1 MPSTATLSAPT
12 SPTSYDH
19 LEKLLL
25 CAEVVQYGE
34 TGQSFVAISSALK
47 ENPLLTASPNYDPG
61 RLSGDTLR
69 ERWRDLV
76 RDEGFGGGAAASS
89 TDGETGAAAAVASV
103 PSNTTTTATT
113 TPARPR
119 GSRVAMRNGM
129 ITSSAATPAVPPPPP
144 PPPPQMVASGVN
156 VPIGEKA
163 VRDLTRRM
171 WESYQNMMKEQIQA
185 DERSI
190 AQLLDEIGNLENERA
205 REIEEMEAAEEER
218 KKEAARVAAAAAAA
232 AEREAAA
239 AREAAVKEAAAREA
253 AAKEAAAKEAALAA
267 AAAAAAA
274 AKEAAAKEAVK
285 DTPKP
290 VSPVAVEGK
299 KLEEPFVET
308 SGQQQKA
315 QQHALLRTTP
325 PSPSKASLR
334 NILSDEPAQSV
345 PLERQTSSDRVGYD
359 PIRDGARPNVGS
371 ETAQQQRYPPIQPT
385 EPVQGGYQIY
395 EKPPASLRRASGSGP
410 RPQPPEFGHIPSGSP
425 RPPLTPT
432 GPRIGTFPQSAQ
444 RGDMVPSPV
453 YPRHEHEAG
462 YPNGHQSPIG
472 PLNMG
477 PRPTTEEA
485 RTPRQAHL
493 PPFSPTTPSYPQP
506 HSSPSRPHFVQPLP
520 SIHQLSPQR
529 APVQPPG
536 YPAPM
541 QRLPSSEY
549 LPHHSPV
556 SEHQP
561 LHSPMGYNNVVP
573 HSPFGLPH
581 PSHSPRTPG
590 FPQPMPPPQYSP
602 THTHYQNQYP
612 HAQQQ
617 QQSPTQTGFTP
628 LQPAFSPQQREYPP
642 PSHPPPQTPIAVA
655 PPAAE
660 DNRLPPINTP
670 AQLPPL
676 QFVTP
681 KPSEQSGRLPSP
693 IRPRPEEISPVLAP
707 DDASAGVPDFP
718 LDRGKKR
725 KIVKGRGTKVEA
737 TTNETEEPTKTG
749 GRSRRHES
757 VEVSEEK
764 TLKPKGKGSRGVSK
778 SRGTAASTRPRRG
791 QSVSSVGSRT
801 GDPDEMDIDEPATK
815 EESVAPEP
823 IESKPRKSSQKKKAE
838 AIATEDESETAPAA
852 APSTTTKRNIRR
864 GHHQHQPSAS
874 TEPDYMPTDHN
885 AVETPRDESAG
896 TPAADPAT
904 PRPSFHL
911 DMSINA
917 TPTSGSS
924 SAVKK
929 FAQRANPLLNN
940 VSAHRYANLFMKPV
954 DERLAPG
961 YSRIVYKPQ
970 DIKSIRA
977 LIKAG
982 AAQNA
987 TGTPTLTPTPTTA
1000 DGPSM
1005 SFGTTPSTPTTSV
1018 ANAPMSTRGAT
1029 ITNSSQLEKEIW
1041 RMFANAV
1048 MYNKSNSQVAQEA
1061 REMARDIGIA
1071 IDNFRSA
1078 ERIGERKA
1086 AEAAKEKEKEKEKER
1101 RGGRGRRGSLIKSEV
1116 FGEDDSERGDVEEE
1130 DEVEVEIQQ
1139 PSKERKT
1146 GRAVRGKKGK
1156 QDKDGDVEMEDK
1168 TDDDEEAAVGK
1179 AEEEEETEKSGE
1191 EESEEEEEGSDEEE
1205 EQEEEEEDEEEDEE
1219 EEEEEEEEQK
1229 PTKKGKAAVS
1239 KAKPKT
1245 TRSSA
1250 ATAKGR
1256 GRKGSLQEE
1265 VEDEP
1270 KGRGRGAGRTRAA
1283 KR

>member
-1 MPSTATLSAPT
+1 MPSTATFSAPT

-34 TGQSFVAISSALK
+34 TGQSFNAISSALK
-47 ENPLLTASPNYDPG
+47 ENPLLTSSPNYDPG

-76 RDEGFGGGAAASS
+76 RDEGFGGNTF
-89 TDGETGAAAAVASV
+89 TDGETGGSTAVTSASTAAA
-103 PSNTTTTATT
+103 T
-113 TPARPR
+113 TPRPR

-144 PPPPQMVASGVN
+144 PPHPAASTGAS

-163 VRDLTRRM
+163 VRDLARRM

-205 REIEEMEAAEEER
+205 REIEEMEAEEER
-218 KKEAARVAAAAAAA
+218 KKEAARVLA
-232 AEREAAA
+232 AEQEA
-239 AREAAVKEAAAREA
+239 A
-253 AAKEAAAKEAALAA
+253 AAKEAAAKEAASKETAA
-267 AAAAAAA
+267 KEAAAAAA
-274 AKEAAAKEAVK
+274 AKEAVVVKEVVK
-285 DTPKP
+285 ETPES
-290 VSPVAVEGK
+290 VSPVVVEGE
-299 KLEEPFVET
+299 KLGEPFVEA
-308 SGQQQKA
+308 SGQQQQKS
-315 QQHALLRTTP
+315 QHTMLRTTP
-325 PSPSKASLR
+325 PSPSKASLK

-359 PIRDGARPNVGS
+359 PIRDGSRPPMVP
-371 ETAQQQRYPPIQPT
+371 ETPQQLPPQQRYPPIQPT
-385 EPVQGGYQIY
+385 EPAQGGYQIY
-395 EKPPASLRRASGSGP
+395 EKPPASIRRLSGSGP
-410 RPQPPEFGHIPSGSP
+410 RPQPPPEFGPHIPGGSP
-425 RPPLTPT
+425 GRPPLTPT

-444 RGDMVPSPV
+444 RTDMAPSPV
-453 YPRHEHEAG
+453 YPRHDHEAS
-462 YPNGHQSPIG
+462 YSNGHQSPIG

-477 PRPTTEEA
+477 PRPAEEA

-493 PPFSPTTPSYPQP
+493 PPSFSPTTPSYPPP
-506 HSSPSRPHFVQPLP
+506 HSSPPRPHFVQPLP

-529 APVQPPG
+529 TPVQPPV
-536 YPAPM
+536 YPTPM

-561 LHSPMGYNNVVP
+561 LHSPIGYNNTVP

-581 PSHSPRTPG
+581 PSQSPRTPG
-590 FPQPMPPPQYSP
+590 FPQSMPPPQYSP
-602 THTHYQNQYP
+602 THSHYQNQYP
-612 HAQQQ
+612 HAQ

-628 LQPAFSPQQREYPP
+628 LQPAFSPQPRDYPP
-642 PSHPPPQTPIAVA
+642 AT
-655 PPAAE
+655 PAAATE

-681 KPSEQSGRLPSP
+681 KRDEQPGRPPSP
-693 IRPRPEEISPVLAP
+693 VRPRPEEISPVLAP
-707 DDASAGVPDFP
+707 DNASAGVPEFP
-718 LDRGKKR
+718 LDKGRKKKGTRGKNS
-725 KIVKGRGTKVEA
+725 KVEDKDEVEEA
-737 TTNETEEPTKTG
+737 TKLIRG
-749 GRSRRHES
+749 GRQES
-757 VEVSEEK
+757 VEAGEEK
-764 TLKPKGKGSRGVSK
+764 STKSPRGKTSRAVSK
-778 SRGTAASTRPRRG
+778 TRGTAASTRPRRG

-801 GDPDEMDIDEPATK
+801 ADPDEMDVDERTTK

-823 IESKPRKSSQKKKAE
+823 VDSKSKKTSQKKK
-838 AIATEDESETAPAA
+838 TEPTTTGDESEVA
-852 APSTTTKRNIRR
+852 TTNISTKRNIRR
-864 GHHQHQPSAS
+864 HHHQHSAS
-874 TEPDYMPTDHN
+874 TEPELMDTTN
-885 AVETPRDESAG
+885 VVETPRDDAA

-904 PRPSFHL
+904 PRPPFHL
-911 DMSINA
+911 DMSVNA
-917 TPTSGSS
+917 TPTSSTP
-924 SAVKK
+924 AVKK

-982 AAQNA
+982 ASQNS
-987 TGTPTLTPTPTTA
+987 TGTPTLTPTPTA
-1000 DGPSM
+1000 DNPSM

-1018 ANAPMSTRGAT
+1018 VNAPMNAKGA

-1048 MYNKSNSQVAQEA
+1048 MYNKSSSQVAQEA

-1086 AEAAKEKEKEKEKER
+1086 AEAAKEKEKEREREKR
-1101 RGGRGRRGSLIKSEV
+1101 GRGRRGSLIKSEV
-1116 FGEDDSERGDVEEE
+1116 FGEDESERGDGDGGEE
-1130 DEVEVEIQQ
+1130 DEVEVEVQ
-1139 PSKERKT
+1139 SKGKKA
-1146 GRAVRGKKGK
+1146 GRTARGKRGK

-1168 TDDDEEAAVGK
+1168 VDD
-1179 AEEEEETEKSGE
+1179 EEEEEE
-1191 EESEEEEEGSDEEE
+1191 EEEEEGDKSADEKSEEEEEEEEGNGGEE
-1205 EQEEEEEDEEEDEE
+1205 EQEE

-1229 PTKKGKAAVS
+1229 PIKKGKAAVS
-1239 KAKPKT
+1239 KTKPKT
-1245 TRSSA
+1245 TRAAA
-1250 ATAKGR
+1250 ATAKGG
-1256 GRKGSLQEE
+1256 GRKGIVQEE

-1270 KGRGRGAGRTRAA
+1270 KGRGRGAGRARAA

>member
-34 TGQSFVAISSALK
+34 TGQSFNAISSALK
-47 ENPLLTASPNYDPG
+47 ENPLLTSSPNYDPG

-76 RDEGFGGGAAASS
+76 RDEGFGGGIS
-89 TDGETGAAAAVASV
+89 TDGETGSNAAVSV
-103 PSNTTTTATT
+103 ATATAVT

-144 PPPPQMVASGVN
+144 PPPVVSSGVS

-205 REIEEMEAAEEER
+205 REIEEMEAEEER
-218 KKEAARVAAAAAAA
+218 KKEAARIL

-239 AREAAVKEAAAREA
+239 AKEA
-253 AAKEAAAKEAALAA
+253 AAKEAAAKEAAAKE
-267 AAAAAAA
+267 AA
-274 AKEAAAKEAVK
+274 AKEAAAKEAAAKEAAAKEAAAAAAAREAAIAKEAVK
-285 DTPKP
+285 EAPKP
-290 VSPVAVEGK
+290 VSPVAVDRK
-299 KLEEPFVET
+299 TQDEPPSEVA
-308 SGQQQKA
+308 SQHQQKT
-315 QQHALLRTTP
+315 QHAMLRTTP
-325 PSPSKASLR
+325 PSPGKASLK

-345 PLERQTSSDRVGYD
+345 PLERQTSSDRLGYD
-359 PIRDGARPNVGS
+359 PIRDGGRPPVTS
-371 ETAQQQRYPPIQPT
+371 EALQQQQQSQRYPPIQPT

-395 EKPPASLRRASGSGP
+395 EKPPASIRRLSGSGP
-410 RPQPPEFGHIPSGSP
+410 RPQPPPEFGHHIPSGSP
-425 RPPLTPT
+425 GRPPLTPT

-444 RGDMVPSPV
+444 RADMAPSPV
-453 YPRHEHEAG
+453 YPRHEHEVG

-477 PRPTTEEA
+477 PRPAEEA
-485 RTPRQAHL
+485 RTPRQAPL
-493 PPFSPTTPSYPQP
+493 PPSFSPTTPSYPQP

-520 SIHQLSPQR
+520 PIHQLSPQR
-529 APVQPPG
+529 TPVQPPG

-561 LHSPMGYNNVVP
+561 LHSPMGYNNNVP

-581 PSHSPRTPG
+581 PSQSPRTPG
-590 FPQPMPPPQYSP
+590 FPQSMPPPQYSP
-602 THTHYQNQYP
+602 THSHYQNQYP
-612 HAQQQ
+612 HA

-628 LQPAFSPQQREYPP
+628 LQPAFSPQKREYPP
-642 PSHPPPQTPIAVA
+642 PTPT
-655 PPAAE
+655 PATATE

-681 KPSEQSGRLPSP
+681 KPSDQSGRPPSP
-693 IRPRPEEISPVLAP
+693 MRPRPEEISPVLAP
-707 DDASAGVPDFP
+707 DDASAGVPEFP
-718 LDRGKKR
+718 LDRGR
-725 KIVKGRGTKVEA
+725 RNKGAKAKGPKVEA
-737 TTNETEEPTKTG
+737 TDEPKETVKSAKA
-749 GRSRRHES
+749 GRQES
-757 VEVSEEK
+757 AEVNEEK
-764 TLKPKGKGSRGVSK
+764 PAKSSKGKTSRAVSK

-791 QSVSSVGSRT
+791 QSVSSVGSHAVEA
-801 GDPDEMDIDEPATK
+801 DDMDVDEPATK

-823 IESKPRKSSQKKKAE
+823 IETKPKKISQKKAE
-838 AIATEDESETAPAA
+838 PTTEDESEAVTASA
-852 APSTTTKRNIRR
+852 STKRGTRR
-864 GHHQHQPSAS
+864 HHHKLSES
-874 TEPDYMPTDHN
+874 TEPDLMDTTN
-885 AVETPRDESAG
+885 TVETPRDDAA

-911 DMSINA
+911 DMSVNA
-917 TPTSGSS
+917 TPTSSTS
-924 SAVKK
+924 VKK

-970 DIKSIRA
+970 DIKSIRS

-982 AAQNA
+982 AAQNS
-987 TGTPTLTPTPTTA
+987 TGTPTLTPTPTA

-1018 ANAPMSTRGAT
+1018 ANAPTNARGA

-1101 RGGRGRRGSLIKSEV
+1101 RGRGRRGSLIKSEV
-1116 FGEDDSERGDVEEE
+1116 FGEDESERGYGDEE
-1130 DEVEVEIQQ
+1130 DEIEVEI
-1139 PSKERKT
+1139 PVKEKT
-1146 GRAVRGKKGK
+1146 VKTAKGKKGK
-1156 QDKDGDVEMEDK
+1156 RDKDGDVDMEDRP
-1168 TDDDEEAAVGK
+1168 DEEEAEEGEEEEDG
-1179 AEEEEETEKSGE
+1179 EEEEEEESDKSVDEG
-1191 EESEEEEEGSDEEE
+1191 SEEEEEEEGGSGEEE
-1205 EQEEEEEDEEEDEE
+1205 DQEEEEEEDDEDD
-1219 EEEEEEEEQK
+1219 EEEEQK
-1229 PTKKGKAAVS
+1229 PTKKTKTVVS
-1239 KAKPKT
+1239 KAKSKT
-1245 TRSSA
+1245 TRA
-1250 ATAKGR
+1250 AVTNAKGR

-1265 VEDEP
+1265 VEEEP

>member
-12 SPTSYDH
+12 SPSSYDT

-34 TGQSFVAISSALK
+34 TGQSFNAISSALK
-47 ENPLLTASPNYDPG
+47 ENPLLTSSPNYDPG

-76 RDEGFGGGAAASS
+76 RDEGFGSATTTSSATTGAGGS
-89 TDGETGAAAAVASV
+89 TDGGEAATAPVA
-103 PSNTTTTATT
+103 PTPAPTAT

-144 PPPPQMVASGVN
+144 PPPLQPAMATGLS

-205 REIEEMEAAEEER
+205 REIEEMEAEEER
-218 KKEAARVAAAAAAA
+218 KKEAARVL

-239 AREAAVKEAAAREA
+239 AAAAKEAAAKEAAAKEAAAREA
-253 AAKEAAAKEAALAA
+253 AAKEAAAKEAAARE
-267 AAAAAAA
+267 AA
-274 AKEAAAKEAVK
+274 AKEAAAKEAAAATAAAK
-285 DTPKP
+285 EAPKP
-290 VSPVAVEGK
+290 VSPEAVKTAPVEN
-299 KLEEPFVET
+299 KLEESPVDA
-308 SGQQQKA
+308 SGQQGA
-315 QQHALLRTTP
+315 QHTMLRTTP
-325 PSPSKASLR
+325 PSPSKASLK

-359 PIRDGARPNVGS
+359 PIRDGARPPVAP
-371 ETAQQQRYPPIQPT
+371 ETRHRYEHMPPT
-385 EPVQGGYQIY
+385 ESPQGIYPIY
-395 EKPPASLRRASGSGP
+395 EPSSATNSVRRMSASGS
-410 RPQPPEFGHIPSGSP
+410 RPLEFVSRSP
-425 RPPLTPT
+425 GRPPLTPT
-432 GPRIGTFPQSAQ
+432 GPRIGTFPQATPRAEIAS
-444 RGDMVPSPV
+444 SPV
-453 YPRHEHEAG
+453 TFRHEVEAG
-462 YPNGHQSPIG
+462 GYSNGRQSPINS
-472 PLNMG
+472 LNLV
-477 PRPTTEEA
+477 PRPPTDEA
-485 RTPRQAHL
+485 RTPRQGHPL
-493 PPFSPTTPSYPQP
+493 PSFSPTTPSYPQSHP
-506 HSSPSRPHFVQPLP
+506 SPSRPHFVQPLP

-556 SEHQP
+556 SEHQS
-561 LHSPMGYNNVVP
+561 LHSPYSGGVP

-581 PSHSPRTPG
+581 LSQSPRTPG
-590 FPQPMPPPQYSP
+590 FPQSMPPPPQYSP
-602 THTHYQNQYP
+602 THSHYQNQYP
-612 HAQQQ
+612 HAQQPQ
-617 QQSPTQTGFTP
+617 PSPTQTGFTP
-628 LQPAFSPQQREYPP
+628 LQPAFSPQQSTREY
-642 PSHPPPQTPIAVA
+642 QTT
-655 PPAAE
+655 E

-676 QFVTP
+676 QFTTP
-681 KPSEQSGRLPSP
+681 KPNEQSGRPPSP
-693 IRPRPEEISPVLAP
+693 VRPRPEEISPVLAP

-718 LDRGKKR
+718 LDKGKK
-725 KIVKGRGTKVEA
+725 KKGSKNAKE
-737 TTNETEEPTKTG
+737 ETEPVRPTSKREESADPVWEKSTVKPTKSGTG
-749 GRSRRHES
+749 SS
-757 VEVSEEK
+757 K
-764 TLKPKGKGSRGVSK
+764 TRE
-778 SRGTAASTRPRRG
+778 TAASTRPRRG

-801 GDPDEMDIDEPATK
+801 AEPDDMDVDEPPTTTK
-815 EESVAPEP
+815 QESVAPEETRP
-823 IESKPRKSSQKKKAE
+823 KKRPQKKKTE
-838 AIATEDESETAPAA
+838 TTMTEDEAEP
-852 APSTTTKRNIRR
+852 TKRGVRR
-864 GHHQHQPSAS
+864 QHHYQPSIS
-874 TEPDYMPTDHN
+874 TEPDLMDTN
-885 AVETPRDESAG
+885 VETPRDDAA

-911 DMSINA
+911 DMSVNA
-917 TPTSGSS
+917 TPTSSTS
-924 SAVKK
+924 VKK

-961 YSRIVYKPQ
+961 YSKIVYKPQ

-982 AAQNA
+982 AAQNT
-987 TGTPTLTPTPTTA
+987 TGTPTLTPTPTA

-1018 ANAPMSTRGAT
+1018 ANAPLNAKGA

-1048 MYNKSNSQVAQEA
+1048 MYNKSNSQVASEA

-1086 AEAAKEKEKEKEKER
+1086 AEAAKEKEKERDKEKR
-1101 RGGRGRRGSLIKSEV
+1101 GRGRRGSLIKSEV
-1116 FGEDDSERGDVEEE
+1116 FGEDDSERGDPEEE
-1130 DEVEVEIQQ
+1130 EEEIE
-1139 PSKERKT
+1139 PEAVVKAKKT
-1146 GRAVRGKKGK
+1146 GRVVRGKRGK

-1168 TDDDEEAAVGK
+1168 AEDDEQEG
-1179 AEEEEETEKSGE
+1179 EEEEEEERDE
-1191 EESEEEEEGSDEEE
+1191 EEEGSDKTAEDGSEEEEEGS
-1205 EQEEEEEDEEEDEE
+1205 EEEEEHEDEE
-1219 EEEEEEEEQK
+1219 EEEEQEQEQEQK
-1229 PTKKGKAAVS
+1229 PVKKNKGAAAPKV
-1239 KAKPKT
+1239 KPKT
-1245 TRSSA
+1245 TRA
-1250 ATAKGR
+1250 AAVTAKGR
-1256 GRKGSLQEE
+1256 GRKGSVHEE

>member
-34 TGQSFVAISSALK
+34 TGQSFNVISSALK

-76 RDEGFGGGAAASS
+76 RDEGFGGNVSA
-89 TDGETGAAAAVASV
+89 DGDAGSNTNT
-103 PSNTTTTATT
+103 NTTTAAVPT
-113 TPARPR
+113 TPRPR

-129 ITSSAATPAVPPPPP
+129 ITSSAATPAVIPPPPP
-144 PPPPQMVASGVN
+144 PPSSAVSSGVS

-205 REIEEMEAAEEER
+205 REIEEMEAEEEER
-218 KKEAARVAAAAAAA
+218 KREAARVL
-232 AEREAAA
+232 AEREATAA
-239 AREAAVKEAAAREA
+239 KEHAAKEE
-253 AAKEAAAKEAALAA
+253 AAKEAAAKEVASREAA
-267 AAAAAAA
+267 AAAIAAAA
-274 AKEAAAKEAVK
+274 AKDAKEAAMAKEAVK
-285 DTPKP
+285 ETPKS
-290 VSPVAVEGK
+290 VSPVAVEVK
-299 KLEEPFVET
+299 KLDEPFAEVA
-308 SGQQQKA
+308 GQQQKG
-315 QQHALLRTTP
+315 QHTMLRTTP
-325 PSPSKASLR
+325 PSPSKASLK

-359 PIRDGARPNVGS
+359 PIRDGARPPVAS
-371 ETAQQQRYPPIQPT
+371 ETPQPPQQRYPPIQPT

-395 EKPPASLRRASGSGP
+395 EKPPASIRRLSGSGP
-410 RPQPPEFGHIPSGSP
+410 RPQPPPEFAHHIPSGSP
-425 RPPLTPT
+425 GRPPLTPT

-444 RGDMVPSPV
+444 RSDMALSPV
-453 YPRHEHEAG
+453 YPRHEHETG
-462 YPNGHQSPIG
+462 YSNGRQSPIG
-472 PLNMG
+472 PLNIG
-477 PRPTTEEA
+477 PRSTEEA
-485 RTPRQAHL
+485 RTPRPAHL
-493 PPFSPTTPSYPQP
+493 PPSFSPTTPSYPQP
-506 HSSPSRPHFVQPLP
+506 HSSPSRPHFAQPLP

-529 APVQPPG
+529 TPVQPPG

-549 LPHHSPV
+549 LPHHSPG

-561 LHSPMGYNNVVP
+561 LHSPMGYNNNVP

-581 PSHSPRTPG
+581 PSQSPRTPG
-590 FPQPMPPPQYSP
+590 FPQSMPPPQYSP
-602 THTHYQNQYP
+602 THSHYQNQYP
-612 HAQQQ
+612 HAQQ
-617 QQSPTQTGFTP
+617 SPTQAGFTP

-642 PSHPPPQTPIAVA
+642 VT
-655 PPAAE
+655 PAAPTE

-681 KPSEQSGRLPSP
+681 KQSEQSGRPPSP

-718 LDRGKKR
+718 LDKGKR
-725 KIVKGRGTKVEA
+725 KKGTKGKSSKVEA
-737 TTNETEEPTKTG
+737 PDEDEEATKTA
-749 GRSRRHES
+749 RRERNES

-764 TLKPKGKGSRGVSK
+764 PTKASKGKTSRAVSK

-791 QSVSSVGSRT
+791 QSVGSVGSRT
-801 GDPDEMDIDEPATK
+801 ADPDDMDVDEPTTKK

-823 IESKPRKSSQKKKAE
+823 IGSKSTTKKTLEKKKME
-838 AIATEDESETAPAA
+838 ITTTEDESEAA
-852 APSTTTKRNIRR
+852 VTVTSKSTKRGTRR
-864 GHHQHQPSAS
+864 NHHHHQLSAS
-874 TEPDYMPTDHN
+874 TEPEFTDHHHV
-885 AVETPRDESAG
+885 VETPRDDAAT

-911 DMSINA
+911 DMSVNA
-917 TPTSGSS
+917 TPTSST

-982 AAQNA
+982 AAQNPA
-987 TGTPTLTPTPTTA
+987 GTPTLTPTPTA

-1018 ANAPMSTRGAT
+1018 ANAPMNSKGA

-1101 RGGRGRRGSLIKSEV
+1101 RGRGRRGSLIKSEV
-1116 FGEDDSERGDVEEE
+1116 FGEDESERGDADEE
-1130 DEVEVEIQQ
+1130 DEGEIEVR
-1139 PSKERKT
+1139 SKGKKTRKV
-1146 GRAVRGKKGK
+1146 VRGKKGK

-1168 TDDDEEAAVGK
+1168 ADD
-1179 AEEEEETEKSGE
+1179 
-1191 EESEEEEEGSDEEE
+1191 
-1205 EQEEEEEDEEEDEE
+1205 EEEEEDDEEEEESDKSADEESEGEEGEEGSGDEEDQEE
-1219 EEEEEEEEQK
+1219 EEEEEEERK
-1229 PTKKGKAAVS
+1229 PIKKGKTTVP
-1239 KAKPKT
+1239 KTKPKT
-1245 TRSSA
+1245 TRAAA

-1256 GRKGSLQEE
+1256 GRKGSVQEE
-1265 VEDEP
+1265 VVEDEP